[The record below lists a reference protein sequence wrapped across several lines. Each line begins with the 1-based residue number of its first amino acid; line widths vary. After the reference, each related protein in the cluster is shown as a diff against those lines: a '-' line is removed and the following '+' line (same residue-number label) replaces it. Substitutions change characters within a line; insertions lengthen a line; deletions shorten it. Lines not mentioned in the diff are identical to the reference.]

1 MEIIKMVIL
10 ALSALLLI
18 FVGSMRLINPIKTF
32 LNSSGIQLNNDV
44 NLLNEMRGISAV
56 MLCGG
61 ILIGLG
67 IVLPEFRLTSFTIGS
82 LIFLG
87 FVIGRLISISADG
100 KPNQQI
106 TQGIVFE
113 IVLGAANVLGWLSL
127 V

>member
-1 MEIIKMVIL
+1 MVIL